1 MNRKFKALG
10 LMKSE
15 TRQRR
20 AHLQRQKQRKKLKAV
35 GPVGTVVQA

>member
-1 MNRKFKALG
+1 
-10 LMKSE
+10 MKPE

-20 AHLQRQKQRKKLKAV
+20 AHLQIQRQKQRKKLKAV